1 MSMRENNSATLSRPL
16 GVTAIAVVSILL
28 GCLALSLLVIYLTG
42 DQWQADLAHPSAGI
56 QRIILLGFLCFV
68 VMICGDRLLLPAVA
82 VVSILL
88 GCLALSLLVIYLT
101 GGQWQAALAYPSAG
115 IQITILLGFLCV
127 APMVCGG
134 GLLCMKEWA
143 RRGARACIASLSMFE
158 SACVLWY
165 FIYFG
170 SLQDAIALMTA
181 YWGLSIFIA
190 ALFIFQL
197 WAWFYLGRREVVA
210 RFMLTEG
217 DNMPETADE
226 FLERK
231 IEMKSENY
239 RVQDLQSGKGGL

>member
-1 MSMRENNSATLSRPL
+1 MSMRENNSATVSRPL
-16 GVTAIAVVSILL
+16 GVTAIAVVSILF
-28 GCLALSLLVIYLTG
+28 GCLALPPFVIYLTG
-42 DQWQADLAHPSAGI
+42 QWQAD
-56 QRIILLGFLCFV
+56 
-68 VMICGDRLLLPAVA
+68 
-82 VVSILL
+82 
-88 GCLALSLLVIYLT
+88 
-101 GGQWQAALAYPSAG
+101 LAYPSAG
-115 IQITILLGFLCV
+115 IRKIITLGLLCFVPLI
-127 APMVCGG
+127 CGG
-134 GLLCMKEWA
+134 GLLCMQEWA
-143 RRGARACIASLSMFE
+143 RRGARIGIAAFSMFE
-158 SACVLWY
+158 PACVLW